1 VGLLDQGRGT
11 NGGDVAHT
19 IVVVVL
25 IPRVLVVRIIATAE
39 MGAEVE
45 IAVRNLSK
53 TFTSFG
59 GKVEAIDGLSFNV
72 KAGEFYTLLGPSG
85 CGKSTTLRCVA
96 GLERPDKGEIT
107 IGSQTV
113 FSNDQF
119 IPPNQ
124 RPIGMVFQSYAIWP
138 HLTVFQNVAFPL
150 KQLGVRR
157 AEIRSRVMET
167 LEIVEMASQ
176 ADRPA
181 PYLSGGQQQRV
192 ALARALV
199 SKPAVLLLD
208 EPLSNLDA
216 KLREDLRVEIKELV
230 QRLGITTLYVTHDQ
244 AEALAMSDNIAVL
257 WRGQLLQEASPRD
270 LYFKPSH
277 TFVAEF
283 IGQVNFF
290 EGAVVENSGT
300 GIGRVSTVHGEMSCT
315 VPAGMSKGSQ
325 ALIALRPEN
334 LRLVLAEGQAPL
346 NAIRGRVSKN
356 VFLGDFVDC
365 QVAIQ
370 DKIVRAKLPPATNVS
385 EGSDVFLTFDPQ
397 SCMVLPN
404 AAVAINQLEAH

>member
-1 VGLLDQGRGT
+1 
-11 NGGDVAHT
+11 
-19 IVVVVL
+19 
-25 IPRVLVVRIIATAE
+25 
-39 MGAEVE
+39 ME
-45 IAVRNLSK
+45 ISVRNLSK
-53 TFTSFG
+53 TFTAFG

-72 KAGEFYTLLGPSG
+72 KAGQFYTLLGPSG

-96 GLERPDKGEIT
+96 GLERPDSGEIR
-107 IGSQTV
+107 IGEQTV
-113 FSNDQF
+113 FASDRF
-119 IPPNQ
+119 VPPNR

-138 HLTVFQNVAFPL
+138 HMTVFQNVAFPL

-157 AEIRSRVMET
+157 TEIRSRVMET
-167 LEIVEMASQ
+167 LEIVQMASQ
-176 ADRPA
+176 AERPA

-199 SKPAVLLLD
+199 SKPEVLLLD

-216 KLREDLRVEIKELV
+216 KLREDLRIEIKELV

-244 AEALAMSDNIAVL
+244 AEALAMSDSIAVM
-257 WRGQLLQEASPRD
+257 WRGQLLQEATPRD

-290 EGAVVENSGT
+290 EGAVVENSGA
-300 GIGRVSTVHGEMSCT
+300 GMGRVTTGHGDLVCS
-315 VPAGMSKGSQ
+315 VPAGMVKGAR

-334 LRLVLAEGQAPL
+334 LRIAVANGQAPL

-365 QVAIQ
+365 QIAIQ
-370 DKIVRAKLPPATNVS
+370 DKMVRAKLPPVTNVA

-397 SCMVLPN
+397 SCIVLPN
-404 AAVAINQLEAH
+404 TAAVQ